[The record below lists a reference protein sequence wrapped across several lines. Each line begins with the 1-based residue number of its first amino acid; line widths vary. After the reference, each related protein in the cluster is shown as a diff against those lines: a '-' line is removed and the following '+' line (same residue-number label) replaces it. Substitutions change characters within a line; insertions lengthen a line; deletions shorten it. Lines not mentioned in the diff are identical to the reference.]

1 MGLYSATK
9 KNEVMSFSGE
19 RMELKNVLSEVSVAQ
34 KDKQCMLFLIQILVS
49 EFYVPVYVVVKCI

>member
-34 KDKQCMLFLIQILVS
+34 KDKQCMLFLIQIPVS
-49 EFYVPVYVVVKCI
+49 EFDVLCTCLGGS